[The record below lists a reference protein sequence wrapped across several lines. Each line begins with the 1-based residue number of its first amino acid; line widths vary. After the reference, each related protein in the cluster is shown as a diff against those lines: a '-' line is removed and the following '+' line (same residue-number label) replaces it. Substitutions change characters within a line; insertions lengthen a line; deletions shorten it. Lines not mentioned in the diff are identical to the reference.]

1 MLTATLKDRIQL
13 TPRMLR
19 LTFDVPGAAV
29 GGRPD
34 DWLQIFFGEPG
45 DHEHRRNY
53 TVRDARPDEVVV
65 DFALHAGG
73 LAATWAREADLGE
86 RLAWI
91 ETAGGYERPADAR
104 WQLLVGDLTAL
115 PAIGRILETT
125 PAGLRTMVVAEVFD
139 EADRQE
145 WDTAADLDVRWLHGS
160 GDGDVPS
167 RLDDVV
173 RSCPERLEEGYI
185 WMAGETRT
193 VRSARRYLR
202 HELGLDR
209 TRYSLTGYWLA
220 HSEEWLE
227 RYAPIADDMAQLW
240 ERGEA
245 EGRDP
250 EELQDA
256 YDNALEQVGL

>member
-1 MLTATLKDRIQL
+1 
-13 TPRMLR
+13 MLR
-19 LTFDVPGAAV
+19 LTFEVPGARV
-29 GGRPD
+29 DGRPD

-45 DHEHRRNY
+45 DHEQRRNY

-65 DFALHAGG
+65 DFALHEGG
-73 LAATWAREADLGE
+73 LAATWAREARPGE
-86 RLAWI
+86 QLVWI
-91 ETAGGYERPADAR
+91 ETDGGYELPPDAR

-115 PAIGRILETT
+115 PAIGRILERT
-125 PAGLRTMVVAEVFD
+125 PAGVRTMVVAEVFD
-139 EADRQE
+139 EADRQQ
-145 WDTAADLDVRWLHGS
+145 WSTAADVDVRWLHGT

-227 RYAPIADDMAQLW
+227 RYAPIADDMHELW
-240 ERGEA
+240 TRGEA

-256 YDNALEQVGL
+256 YDNALERAGL